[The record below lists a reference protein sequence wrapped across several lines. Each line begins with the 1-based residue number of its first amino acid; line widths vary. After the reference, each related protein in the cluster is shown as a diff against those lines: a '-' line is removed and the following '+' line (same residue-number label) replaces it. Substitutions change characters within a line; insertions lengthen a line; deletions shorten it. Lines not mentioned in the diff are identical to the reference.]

1 MSGAHGPQIE
11 KRPPWPLPTS
21 ALWRPMSMG
30 ATLFADPGAASPRD
44 AALFPSCP
52 FLRSSR
58 HNPSTSLSSRPPPSR
73 HYPIHLLASP
83 PSPPSRPLPPLPP
96 FPPSSFSATMTF
108 FDERR
113 KACLHRMGVGAAMGA
128 GVGGA
133 AGLLFGAAESRR
145 YAIPTSQVRVA
156 AGGGFLYGIF
166 LGEGSAEVV
175 EGGRER
181 RGTGA
186 GG

>member
-1 MSGAHGPQIE
+1 
-11 KRPPWPLPTS
+11 
-21 ALWRPMSMG
+21 
-30 ATLFADPGAASPRD
+30 
-44 AALFPSCP
+44 
-52 FLRSSR
+52 
-58 HNPSTSLSSRPPPSR
+58 
-73 HYPIHLLASP
+73 
-83 PSPPSRPLPPLPP
+83 
-96 FPPSSFSATMTF
+96 MTF

>member
-1 MSGAHGPQIE
+1 MALKLKRGPLGLYQLPPFGVQCLWVLLYLQIPAL
-11 KRPPWPLPTS
+11 RHRGTPPC
-21 ALWRPMSMG
+21 
-30 ATLFADPGAASPRD
+30 SPRV
-44 AALFPSCP
+44 LSCGLP
-52 FLRSSR
+52 DTT
-58 HNPSTSLSSRPPPSR
+58 PQ
-73 HYPIHLLASP
+73 P
-83 PSPPSRPLPPLPP
+83 PSPPARPHHDTTLSTFLRPPPRLLPVPSPPLPP